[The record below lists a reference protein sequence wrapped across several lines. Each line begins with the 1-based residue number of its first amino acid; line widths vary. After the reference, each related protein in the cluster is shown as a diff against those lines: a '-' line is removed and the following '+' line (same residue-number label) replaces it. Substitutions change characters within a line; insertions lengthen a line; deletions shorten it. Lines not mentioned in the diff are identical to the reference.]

1 MNITSLTE
9 RYFEKVKTDDKSEE
23 LFKELFKS
31 GAYAILKEINRLNI
45 PAFTM
50 IYDNDFSKQGFVN
63 MLLNKMVDEDDLH
76 FGKGLHFI
84 EYNAYHEGKPAVIEE
99 YEKNGNWMLVQLDDG
114 KLDIAKNVWANDKK
128 VDSVWKNQDG
138 KVLDNVINWRPI
150 YPNFEV

>member
-9 RYFEKVKTDDKSEE
+9 MYFKKVKTDDK
-23 LFKELFKS
+23 LKELLKNSFKN
-31 GAYAILKEINRLNI
+31 GAYAVLKEINRLNI
-45 PAFTM
+45 PIFTM

-84 EYNAYHEGKPAVIEE
+84 EYNAYHEGKPAVEVDE
-99 YEKNGNWMLVQLDDG
+99 NNSKNWMLVQLDDG
-114 KLDIAKNVWANDKK
+114 KIDIAKNVWADDKK